1 MTLSQFDTLTQINLD
16 DLVAA
21 FGWENQPA
29 LASIL
34 KVLFVRPARNF
45 AQHMVDFDNAVGRDG
60 LRDGARQSLIDHYVQ
75 DVRVHGREN
84 IHLDGP
90 VLFLSNHPGFVDT
103 LCLFSAINRPD
114 LHIIAYQ
121 RPFLAALKNTTK
133 KLLFISE
140 VESERIRAVRQVS
153 SHLKNGGAALT
164 FPSGEI
170 EPDPALFNDAQAHLD
185 KWTNSAGVFLRFAR
199 DTKIVP
205 VLVSGVVWDKSLR
218 HPLTLIKRTRKER
231 ERLAAAIQTLPML
244 SRNFRPTTVHVSFA
258 KPITLDEVGS
268 TDSKAIHDV
277 IIARMRGLM
286 ANKFKDDDGVSAL

>member
-1 MTLSQFDTLTQINLD
+1 MTLSQFDTLTQINLN

-21 FGWENQPA
+21 FGWENYPA
-29 LASIL
+29 LAGIL
-34 KVLFVRPARNF
+34 KKLFVQPARNF

-60 LRDGARQSLIDHYVQ
+60 LSDGARQTLRDHYVR
-75 DVRVHGREN
+75 DVRVHGSEN
-84 IHLDGP
+84 MPSDGP

-103 LCLFSAINRPD
+103 LCLFAAINRPD

-121 RPFLAALKNTTK
+121 RPFLAALKNTAQ

-140 VESERIRAVRQVS
+140 VDSERIRAVRQVS

-164 FPSGEI
+164 FPSGDI
-170 EPDPALFNDAQAHLD
+170 EPDPALFDDAADNLD
-185 KWTNSAGVFLRFAR
+185 KWTDSAGVFIRFAR

-218 HPLTLIKRTRKER
+218 HPLTFIKRTRKER
-231 ERLAAAIQTLPML
+231 ERLAAALQTLPML
-244 SRNFRPTTVHVSFA
+244 TRNFRPTTIHVQFA

-268 TDSKAIHDV
+268 TDSKAIHNV
-277 IIARMRGLM
+277 LIERMRGLM
-286 ANKFKDDDGVSAL
+286 QNKPTDNGVSAL

>member
-1 MTLSQFDTLTQINLD
+1 MTLSQFDTITQINLN

-29 LASIL
+29 LAGIL
-34 KVLFVRPARNF
+34 KKLFIRPARNF

-60 LRDGARQSLIDHYVQ
+60 LNNGARQTLRDHYVQ
-75 DVRVHGREN
+75 DVRVHGSKN
-84 IHLDGP
+84 IPSHGP

-103 LCLFSAINRPD
+103 LCLFATINRPD

-121 RPFLAALKNTTK
+121 RPFLAALKNTTQ
-133 KLLFISE
+133 KLFFISE

-153 SHLKNGGAALT
+153 SHLKSGGAALT
-164 FPSGEI
+164 FPSGDI
-170 EPDPALFNDAQAHLD
+170 EPDPALFDDAADNLD
-185 KWTNSAGVFLRFAR
+185 KWTDSAGVFIRFAR

-218 HPLTLIKRTRKER
+218 HPLIWIKRTRKER
-231 ERLAAAIQTLPML
+231 ERLAAALQTLPML
-244 SRNFRPTTVHVSFA
+244 TRNFRPTTAHLQFA

-268 TDSKAIHDV
+268 TEAQAIHDV
-277 IIARMRGLM
+277 IIARMRGLIQ
-286 ANKFKDDDGVSAL
+286 NKPIDNGVSAL